1 VNAFF
6 DSNIV
11 VYAHDRSDVRKQARA
26 IDLMAAHARDATL
39 TISTQVLAESY
50 SILLRKRLLK
60 SDDAFAAMEALVV
73 GRVVSADAA
82 SVMRG
87 LQLSRRYRLSSWD
100 GLIVQAALDAGCTT
114 LFTEDMQAGQ
124 RFGELEVVN
133 PFDDAVHQPR
143 AAWPAPAAK
152 KAARMPGAKRAAK
165 R

>member
-11 VYAHDRSDVRKQARA
+11 VYAHDRRDVRKQARA
-26 IDLMAAHARDATL
+26 IALLAAHADDGTL
-39 TISTQVLAESY
+39 TVSTQVLAESY
-50 SILLRKRLLK
+50 SILLRKRLLR

-73 GRVVSADAA
+73 GRVISADAA

-87 LQLSRRYRLSSWD
+87 LQLSRRYQLSSWD

-133 PFDDAVHQPR
+133 PFDDDMHQLR
-143 AAWPAPAAK
+143 TAWPSPAVK
-152 KAARMPGAKRAAK
+152 KAARKPVAKRAAK

>member
-1 VNAFF
+1 MNAFF

-11 VYAHDRSDVRKQARA
+11 VYAHDRRDIRKQARA
-26 IDLMAAHARDATL
+26 IALLAAHADDGTL

-87 LQLSRRYRLSSWD
+87 LQLSRRYQLSSWD
-100 GLIVQAALDAGCTT
+100 GLVVQAALDAGCTT

-124 RFGELEVVN
+124 RFGELEIVN
-133 PFDDAVHQPR
+133 PFDDAMHQPR

-152 KAARMPGAKRAAK
+152 KVARKPGAQRATKR
-165 R
+165 

>member
-1 VNAFF
+1 MNAFF

-11 VYAHDRSDVRKQARA
+11 VYAYDRREIRKQARA
-26 IDLMAAHARDATL
+26 IDLMAAHARNATL

-60 SDDAFAAMEALVV
+60 PEDALAALEALVV

-82 SVMRG
+82 SVLRG
-87 LQLSRRYRLSSWD
+87 LQLSQRYQLSSWD
-100 GLIVQAALDAGCTT
+100 GLIVQAALDAGCTM

-124 RFGELEVVN
+124 RFGELEIVN
-133 PFDDAVHQPR
+133 PFDDAVHDPR
-143 AAWPAPAAK
+143 AAWPALAAK
-152 KAARMPGAKRAAK
+152 KAARKPAAKRAAK